1 MKVVVVG
8 AGYAGTLAANRL
20 AKKVP
25 EAEITVINPRPD
37 FVERVRLHQQIAG
50 TGKAATPLSE
60 MLRDGIRSR
69 LAAVDKIGDGSV
81 TLDMGETLD
90 FDYLFLAVGSTVS
103 PLPGTVP
110 VGTWEGAE
118 NARTALASLPAGSTV
133 SVIGAGPT
141 GIETAAEVAYGRPD
155 LCVRLVGQSFAA
167 SFSEGARQRVR
178 AGLERLKVSVLVDAV
193 AEVLGGEGER
203 GADKVRLQSN
213 EQFSSDLTLW
223 PSSAAFPIWPREAA

>member
-1 MKVVVVG
+1 
-8 AGYAGTLAANRL
+8 
-20 AKKVP
+20 
-25 EAEITVINPRPD
+25 
-37 FVERVRLHQQIAG
+37 
-50 TGKAATPLSE
+50 

-155 LCVRLVGQSFAA
+155 LCVRLVDRVSWPA
-167 SFSEGARQRVR
+167 SRNGLVSECAP
-178 AGLERLKVSVLVDAV
+178 AWSV
-193 AEVLGGEGER
+193 
-203 GADKVRLQSN
+203 
-213 EQFSSDLTLW
+213 
-223 PSSAAFPIWPREAA
+223 